1 MPDGW
6 LMGLHQSFIPDGRRL
21 EWGASIYVQRQ
32 PSCSIYLPYIPYKA
46 AQGPEIDLCNKRFI
60 VNLVLF
66 VGVHQLLLT
75 GLQKADI
82 SLGCCVGNIIGIKS
96 DVYALPQT
104 PFLMKRPTFRCLQLN
119 LYICTLKAIGLKPF
133 RNN

>member
-1 MPDGW
+1 M
-6 LMGLHQSFIPDGRRL
+6 SNVNYSAR
-21 EWGASIYVQRQ
+21 
-32 PSCSIYLPYIPYKA
+32 SIYLPYIPDKA
-46 AQGPEIDLCNKRFI
+46 PQGPEIDLCNKRFI

-133 RNN
+133 RDN